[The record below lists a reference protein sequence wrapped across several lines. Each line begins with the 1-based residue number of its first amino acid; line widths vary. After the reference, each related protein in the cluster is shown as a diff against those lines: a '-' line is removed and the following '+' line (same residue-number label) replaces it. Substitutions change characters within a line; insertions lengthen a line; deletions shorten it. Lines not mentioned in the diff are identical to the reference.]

1 MDSDSQGEMTYELPG
16 TNEHGAWRDLVL
28 HHYLVLSASASGKAS
43 GKHASGAGA
52 LDISLSPPCAPPH
65 VGRGNAGDTEV
76 DVLWATQLGREARL
90 RVEEDKRQHLRK
102 A

>member
-28 HHYLVLSASASGKAS
+28 HAHAAAAASGKTS

-52 LDISLSPPCAPPH
+52 LDMSLSPPCAPPH
-65 VGRGNAGDTEV
+65 VGRGSPGDTEV
-76 DVLWATQLGREARL
+76 DVLWAKQLGREARL

>member
-1 MDSDSQGEMTYELPG
+1 MERPRPTSLP
-16 TNEHGAWRDLVL
+16 RPIRIRIRK
-28 HHYLVLSASASGKAS
+28 SKR
-43 GKHASGAGA
+43 KHASGAGA

-65 VGRGNAGDTEV
+65 VGRGSPGDTEV
-76 DVLWATQLGREARL
+76 DVLWAKQLGREARL